1 MASKIIFYLL
11 FVLDLLLA
19 AFLGWSLFQTHL
31 IPNVAVII
39 AAAML
44 VLIPLLLFFLQL
56 EKKKKK
62 TGFRVAA
69 IVILLFLGLVE
80 GAVAFY
86 LHQYNSK
93 MDDVTE
99 VRVQYTQVE
108 VYVKAEDPAQTIEY
122 AVESEYVFGIIAGV
136 DEDAIAQTRAAIEEK
151 GIQDHMML
159 IGIRKDIDA
168 LMRKSKVFILP
179 SKYEG
184 MPLVLIEAQAS
195 GLQCVTADTFSREV
209 DFGIGTVQW
218 LPESASAAEWADA
231 VEEAASKPKPAKE
244 AVVETVMRNGFDSKV
259 FAKKL
264 CELYE
269 ESMGYGKG

>member
-93 MDDVTE
+93 MDNVTE

-122 AVESEYVFGIIAGV
+122 AVESE
-136 DEDAIAQTRAAIEEK
+136 
-151 GIQDHMML
+151 
-159 IGIRKDIDA
+159 
-168 LMRKSKVFILP
+168 
-179 SKYEG
+179 
-184 MPLVLIEAQAS
+184 
-195 GLQCVTADTFSREV
+195 
-209 DFGIGTVQW
+209 
-218 LPESASAAEWADA
+218 
-231 VEEAASKPKPAKE
+231 
-244 AVVETVMRNGFDSKV
+244 
-259 FAKKL
+259 
-264 CELYE
+264 
-269 ESMGYGKG
+269 